1 MELDHSSA
9 SLAVVPPNA
18 GVLQNETDVCQP
30 QEEWNVAASFADE
43 EPASCISALEFRRA
57 VSSAGS
63 VYCEQIRALRIPPE
77 FPGFAVD
84 QKVGYVADCLQAMSE
99 ACRDEFLR
107 IHHRADE
114 QDRSIQIFSTCL
126 QNGDSAMLAEN
137 EDLQRLNALED
148 SVNDELPYTCHISS
162 YACVGCAPAFCV
174 LSVARLRLL
183 SCPSRLRLL
192 HVRFSI
198 ARPASMAFLP
208 LLARVR
214 T

>member
-57 VSSAGS
+57 VLSAGR

-107 IHHRADE
+107 LHHRADE
-114 QDRSIQIFSTCL
+114 QDRSIQEFSTCL
-126 QNGDSAMLAEN
+126 QNGDFAMFAEN
-137 EDLQRLNALED
+137 KDLQRINGLED
-148 SVNDELPYTCHISS
+148 GVNDELFKLTTYIKCFLQLSRMFCSNYATKGIPYLTRTWAT
-162 YACVGCAPAFCV
+162 YATSADVSPEFIRRLIGDGFVYFCG
-174 LSVARLRLL
+174 
-183 SCPSRLRLL
+183 
-192 HVRFSI
+192 
-198 ARPASMAFLP
+198 
-208 LLARVR
+208 
-214 T
+214 